1 MTELRDKVMTM
12 KMEMRENKEIMTQ
25 PFNDTYA
32 VEEAFH
38 LWCAHFSAKKLE
50 SLISLYEPSA
60 ILLPTLAD
68 NIIKNHEDRLAYF
81 ANLMKNPKLRVTVIE
96 SHIRLINDIAINSG
110 FYTFSFEKDGQLVEI
125 PSRFTFIYKKKSTGW
140 MILDHH
146 SSQMPQV

>member
-1 MTELRDKVMTM
+1 M
-12 KMEMRENKEIMTQ
+12 KMEMRENNEIMTQ
-25 PFNDTYA
+25 PFNNTHA

-38 LWCAHFSAKKLE
+38 LWCAYFSAKKLE
-50 SLISLYEPSA
+50 NLISLYEPSA